1 MRDPYEV
8 LGIQR
13 GASEDEIKKAYRA
26 KCKRWHPDLN
36 PNDPTAEEHFKEVQ
50 AAYDAIT
57 KGETGPQMGGGYGG
71 AYGQQSG
78 PSYGGYQQ
86 GYQQNGYSNGDFGDF
101 GFGYDPFGFGFGFG
115 GNYQQQRG
123 PGYNGAD
130 TPEMQ
135 AARNFIVNQRY
146 PEARRVLDGITVRT
160 ARWYYLSSLANQGL
174 GNSIDALQDARRAVA
189 MARLAPQ
196 PALRASAEAYA
207 TLVRGVPE
215 LVLMLLVFY
224 GGQGLVGGALE
235 ALGLPPVE
243 IDQFMAG
250 VFTLGFIYGAYL
262 SETFRG
268 ALLGVPPG
276 QWEAGLAYGMG
287 RGRVFWRL
295 ILPQA
300 ARLALPGLT
309 NNWLVLLKST
319 ALVSI
324 IGLSDLV
331 KAAQNAGK
339 STSEPLYFLIL
350 AGLVYLV
357 ITTLSNRIFKR
368 LERRYN
374 LGIKGMAR

>member
-57 KGETGPQMGGGYGG
+57 KGETGPQMGGSYGG
-71 AYGQQSG
+71 SYGGGYGQQSG

-174 GNSIDALQDARRAVA
+174 GNSIDALQDARRAA
-189 MARLAPQ
+189 QMEPGNTEYQMNLRNLQDPGRTYRTQTTYAQ
-196 PALRASAEAYA
+196 P
-207 TLVRGVPE
+207 GG
-215 LVLMLLVFY
+215 LMRWCWSMILLNLLCNCCC
-224 GGQGLVGGALE
+224 GGGWGWR
-235 ALGLPPVE
+235 
-243 IDQFMAG
+243 
-250 VFTLGFIYGAYL
+250 
-262 SETFRG
+262 FR
-268 ALLGVPPG
+268 
-276 QWEAGLAYGMG
+276 M
-287 RGRVFWRL
+287 
-295 ILPQA
+295 
-300 ARLALPGLT
+300 
-309 NNWLVLLKST
+309 
-319 ALVSI
+319 
-324 IGLSDLV
+324 
-331 KAAQNAGK
+331 
-339 STSEPLYFLIL
+339 
-350 AGLVYLV
+350 
-357 ITTLSNRIFKR
+357 
-368 LERRYN
+368 
-374 LGIKGMAR
+374 